1 MRSCERIARCPI
13 DFIPLAATT
22 LLLRRLEPRK
32 IRYRNSERQYLVS
45 YGLLGNR
52 KILEGIDD
60 LRPDSSVIPDEKRGP
75 VDSPAKLARTPLRQR
90 CLRELSLL
98 RRVLACA
105 RSLLLARRSAY
116 VPARMAVGRLA
127 SWLEVDPLRTIRIAS
142 SNHRDCP
149 SRQIMADSTSCGF
162 SDIPAHV
169 LHRGV
174 LS

>member
-1 MRSCERIARCPI
+1 MRYCERIARCPI

-75 VDSPAKLARTPLRQR
+75 VDSQQSWQGR
-90 CLRELSLL
+90 LSAS
-98 RRVLACA
+98 VAYASLACSVA
-105 RSLLLARRSAY
+105 CWLALGLYYLLGGLHMSPPEWRWVVSLPGWKWTLFEPFGLLLAIIATVLR
-116 VPARMAVGRLA
+116 ARLWPIALPVAFLTFLLTYYTAV
-127 SWLEVDPLRTIRIAS
+127 S
-142 SNHRDCP
+142 
-149 SRQIMADSTSCGF
+149 
-162 SDIPAHV
+162 
-169 LHRGV
+169 
-174 LS
+174 